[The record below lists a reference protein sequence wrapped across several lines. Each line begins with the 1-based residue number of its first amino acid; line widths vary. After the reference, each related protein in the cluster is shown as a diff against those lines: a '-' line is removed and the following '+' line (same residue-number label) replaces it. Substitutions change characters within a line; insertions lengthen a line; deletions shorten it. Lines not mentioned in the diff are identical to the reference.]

1 MKKKLMRFMGVNE
14 LAAFL
19 AGQELENHT
28 DWRKKEQSTDSKG
41 FCFFDLSEPPE
52 ERLKYLAG
60 VVDRS
65 FIAVFEVEDG
75 VKLRES
81 SGRYAIPGNGA
92 VYPPPMQNKVE
103 YSIEQY
109 SSRTFK
115 IERFGVTNL
124 VGMCDDGEMKF
135 LVTWL
140 WEDSEMP
147 LDEWAEQA
155 TEWISGK
162 AYKRAAKVAPEEWET
177 EEMSGEFSKELTKDL
192 REELIEKP
200 RREGRMITLEA
211 DG

>member
-28 DWRKKEQSTDSKG
+28 DWRKRAQSTDSKD

-65 FIAVFEVEDG
+65 FVAVFEVADG

-81 SGRYAIPGNGA
+81 SGRYAIQGHRD
-92 VYPPPMQNKVE
+92 VFPPPMQSKVE
-103 YSIEQY
+103 YSTEQY
-109 SSRTFK
+109 SSQTFK
-115 IERFGVTNL
+115 IKRFGVTNL
-124 VGMCDDGEMKF
+124 VGLCDNGEMKF

-140 WEDSEMP
+140 WEDTEMP

-155 TEWISGK
+155 SEMVSDI
-162 AYKRAAKVAPEEWET
+162 AFEEAVKSAFDEVV
-177 EEMSGEFSKELTKDL
+177 D
-192 REELIEKP
+192 
-200 RREGRMITLEA
+200 
-211 DG
+211 

>member
-1 MKKKLMRFMGVNE
+1 MKKLMRFMGVNE

-28 DWRKKEQSTDSKG
+28 DWRKKAQSTDSKG
-41 FCFFDLSEPPE
+41 LCFFDLSEPPE
-52 ERLKYLAG
+52 ERLKHLAG

-81 SGRYAIPGNGA
+81 SGRYAIPGHRD

-103 YSIEQY
+103 YSTERY
-109 SSRTFK
+109 SSRTFTIK
-115 IERFGVTNL
+115 RFGVTNL
-124 VGMCDDGEMKF
+124 VGMCDDGELKYM
-135 LVTWL
+135 VTWL

-155 TEWISGK
+155 TEMVSEEGFEEAVKK
-162 AYKRAAKVAPEEWET
+162 AFDEKVDWEHPGT
-177 EEMSGEFSKELTKDL
+177 VKVRINPKPDQIKIEMRF
-192 REELIEKP
+192 
-200 RREGRMITLEA
+200 

>member
-1 MKKKLMRFMGVNE
+1 MRKLMRFMGVNE

-28 DWRKKEQSTDSKG
+28 DWRKKGQRTDSKG

-52 ERLKYLAG
+52 ERLKYLSG

-81 SGRYAIPGNGA
+81 SGRYAIPGHGA
-92 VYPPPMQNKVE
+92 VFPPPMQKKRE
-103 YSIEQY
+103 YSTERY

-124 VGMCDDGEMKF
+124 VGLCDDGELKYM
-135 LVTWL
+135 VSWL

-155 TEWISGK
+155 TEMVSEEGFEEAVKKVFDETVDWEQPGTVKVKISPK
-162 AYKRAAKVAPEEWET
+162 PDQIKI
-177 EEMSGEFSKELTKDL
+177 EMRF
-192 REELIEKP
+192 
-200 RREGRMITLEA
+200 

>member
-1 MKKKLMRFMGVNE
+1 MKKLMRFMGVNE

-19 AGQELENHT
+19 AGQKLENHT
-28 DWRKKEQSTDSKG
+28 DWRKKGQRTDSKG

-52 ERLKYLAG
+52 ERMKYLAG

-65 FIAVFEVEDG
+65 FVAVFEVEGG

-81 SGRYAIPGNGA
+81 SGRYAIPGHGD
-92 VYPPPMQNKVE
+92 VFPPPMQKKRE
-103 YSIEQY
+103 YSTERY

-115 IERFGVTNL
+115 IKRFGVTNL
-124 VGMCDDGEMKF
+124 VGMCDDGELKYM
-135 LVTWL
+135 VSWL

-155 TEWISGK
+155 TEMVSEEGFEEAVKKAFDEKVDWEQAGTVKVRISPK
-162 AYKRAAKVAPEEWET
+162 LDQIKI
-177 EEMSGEFSKELTKDL
+177 EMRF
-192 REELIEKP
+192 
-200 RREGRMITLEA
+200 

>member
-28 DWRKKEQSTDSKG
+28 DWRKKGQRTHSKG

-52 ERLKYLAG
+52 ERLKYLSG
-60 VVDRS
+60 IVDRS

-81 SGRYAIPGNGA
+81 SGRYAIPGHGD
-92 VYPPPMQNKVE
+92 VFPPPMQKKRE
-103 YSIEQY
+103 YSTERY
-109 SSRTFK
+109 SSRTFTIK
-115 IERFGVTNL
+115 RFWVTNL
-124 VGMCDDGEMKF
+124 VGMCDDGELKYM
-135 LVTWL
+135 VSWL

-155 TEWISGK
+155 TEMVSEEGFEEAVKKAFDEKVDWEQLGTVKVRISPK
-162 AYKRAAKVAPEEWET
+162 PNQIK
-177 EEMSGEFSKELTKDL
+177 
-192 REELIEKP
+192 IE
-200 RREGRMITLEA
+200 RRFDE
-211 DG
+211 

>member
-1 MKKKLMRFMGVNE
+1 MKKLMRFMGVNE

-28 DWRKKEQSTDSKG
+28 DWRKKAQSTDSKG

-81 SGRYAIPGNGA
+81 SGRYAIPGHGT
-92 VYPPPMQNKVE
+92 VFPPPMQNKTE

-109 SSRTFK
+109 SVRTFTIK
-115 IERFGVTNL
+115 RFGVTKL
-124 VGMCDDGEMKF
+124 VGVCDDGELKYM
-135 LVTWL
+135 VAWL

-147 LDEWAEQA
+147 LDEWVDTIDEKTFEEAFDEFAEKHP
-155 TEWISGK
+155 EKVFDIS
-162 AYKRAAKVAPEEWET
+162 AVER
-177 EEMSGEFSKELTKDL
+177 
-192 REELIEKP
+192 
-200 RREGRMITLEA
+200 
-211 DG
+211 

>member
-28 DWRKKEQSTDSKG
+28 DWRERAQSTDSKG

-52 ERLKYLAG
+52 ERLKYLSG

-65 FIAVFEVEDG
+65 FVAVFEVEDG

-81 SGRYAIPGNGA
+81 SGRYAIPGHGD
-92 VYPPPMQNKVE
+92 VFPPPMQKKRE
-103 YSIEQY
+103 YSTERY
-109 SSRTFK
+109 SSRTFTIK
-115 IERFGVTNL
+115 RFGVTNL
-124 VGMCDDGEMKF
+124 VGMCDDGELKYM
-135 LVTWL
+135 VIWL

-155 TEWISGK
+155 TEMVSEEGFEEAVKK
-162 AYKRAAKVAPEEWET
+162 AFDEKVDWEQPGT
-177 EEMSGEFSKELTKDL
+177 VKVRINPKPDQIKIEMRF
-192 REELIEKP
+192 
-200 RREGRMITLEA
+200 

>member
-28 DWRKKEQSTDSKG
+28 DWRKKGQRTDSKG

-52 ERLKYLAG
+52 ERLKYLSG
-60 VVDRS
+60 VVDSS

-75 VKLRES
+75 VRLRES
-81 SGRYAIPGNGA
+81 SGRYAIPGHGD
-92 VYPPPMQNKVE
+92 VFPPPMQKKKE
-103 YSIEQY
+103 YSTERY

-115 IERFGVTNL
+115 IERFGATNI
-124 VGMCDDGEMKF
+124 VGMCDDGELKYM
-135 LVTWL
+135 VSWL

-155 TEWISGK
+155 TEMVSEEGFEEAVKKAFDEKVDWEQPGTVKVRISPK
-162 AYKRAAKVAPEEWET
+162 PDQIKI
-177 EEMSGEFSKELTKDL
+177 EMRF
-192 REELIEKP
+192 
-200 RREGRMITLEA
+200 

>member
-28 DWRKKEQSTDSKG
+28 DWSKRSKGTKSKG

-52 ERLKYLAG
+52 ERLKYLSG
-60 VVDRS
+60 IVDRS
-65 FIAVFEVEDG
+65 FIAEFEVEDG

-81 SGRYAIPGNGA
+81 SGRYAIPGHGD
-92 VYPPPMQNKVE
+92 VFPPPMQKKRE
-103 YSIEQY
+103 YSTERY

-124 VGMCDDGEMKF
+124 VGLCDDGELKYM
-135 LVTWL
+135 VSWL

-155 TEWISGK
+155 TEMVSEEGFEEAVKKAFDEKVDWEQLGTVKVRISPK
-162 AYKRAAKVAPEEWET
+162 PNQIKI
-177 EEMSGEFSKELTKDL
+177 EMRFDE
-192 REELIEKP
+192 
-200 RREGRMITLEA
+200 
-211 DG
+211 

>member
-28 DWRKKEQSTDSKG
+28 DWRKQAQSTDSKG

-52 ERLKYLAG
+52 ERLKYLSG
-60 VVDRS
+60 VVDSS

-81 SGRYAIPGNGA
+81 SGRYAIPGHGC
-92 VYPPPMQNKVE
+92 VFQPPMQKKRE
-103 YSIEQY
+103 YSTERY

-124 VGMCDDGEMKF
+124 VGMCDDGELKYM
-135 LVTWL
+135 VSWL

-155 TEWISGK
+155 TEMVSEEGFEETVKK
-162 AYKRAAKVAPEEWET
+162 AFDEAVDWEQPGTVKVRINPKPDQIKI
-177 EEMSGEFSKELTKDL
+177 EMRF
-192 REELIEKP
+192 
-200 RREGRMITLEA
+200 

>member
-28 DWRKKEQSTDSKG
+28 DWRKRAQSTDSKG

-65 FIAVFEVEDG
+65 FVAVFEVKDG

-81 SGRYAIPGNGA
+81 NGRYAIPGHGC
-92 VYPPPMQNKVE
+92 VFPPPMQSKVE
-103 YSIEQY
+103 YSIERY
-109 SSRTFK
+109 SSRIFTIK
-115 IERFGVTNL
+115 RFGVTNL
-124 VGMCDDGEMKF
+124 VGICDNGELKYM
-135 LVTWL
+135 VSWL

-147 LDEWAEQA
+147 LDEWAQQA
-155 TEWISGK
+155 SEMASDK
-162 AYKRAAKVAPEEWET
+162 ALEEAAKNAFDEAIDWEQPPG
-177 EEMSGEFSKELTKDL
+177 EVKVRISPKADQIKIEMRL
-192 REELIEKP
+192 
-200 RREGRMITLEA
+200 